1 MNELWA
7 FYIIEG
13 LIMEVIGT
21 WLIAKP
27 FLKFVKFR
35 YFSSSEINNIN
46 KSLEQYRIATNNIDQ
61 LQSYSNKLDSNMVL
75 AHLKELQAFM
85 SHQSNIINVEHISTK
100 RFDKILI
107 NYVTRGIVFIIGG
120 SVLQVSG
127 IIIQAIM

>member
-27 FLKFVKFR
+27 FLKFGKFR
-35 YFSSSEINNIN
+35 YFSASEINDIN
-46 KSLEQYRIATNNIDQ
+46 KSLEKYKNATDEINQ
-61 LQSYSNKLDSNMVL
+61 LPNYSNKLNSNMVL
-75 AHLKELQAFM
+75 AHLKELQALM
-85 SHQSNIINVEHISTK
+85 SHQSNIINVEHISAK

-107 NYVTRGIVFIIGG
+107 NYVIRGIIFIIGG
-120 SVLQVSG
+120 FVLQVFG
-127 IIIQAIM
+127 IMIQAII